1 MTKGQNP
8 SRPSRQ
14 KASRAIPNSG
24 LIAKAQTRKRSVG
37 TKSALDDRSH
47 RTNAEA
53 DECRLHRFV
62 APVAIA
68 D

>member
-1 MTKGQNP
+1 VQPEAVVLN
-8 SRPSRQ
+8 
-14 KASRAIPNSG
+14 
-24 LIAKAQTRKRSVG
+24 
-37 TKSALDDRSH
+37 DRVVVLCSP
-47 RTNAEA
+47 RIDFQRNAEA

>member
-47 RTNAEA
+47 RMNATG
-53 DECRLHRFV
+53 LG
-62 APVAIA
+62 P
-68 D
+68 